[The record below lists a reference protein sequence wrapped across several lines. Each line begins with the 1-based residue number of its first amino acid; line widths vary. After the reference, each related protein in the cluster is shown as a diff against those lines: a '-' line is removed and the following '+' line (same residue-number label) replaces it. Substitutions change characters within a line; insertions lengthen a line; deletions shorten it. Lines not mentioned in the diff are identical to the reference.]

1 MDKKARKM
9 KRKVLREIRK
19 QTAMTISPRIFMEYT
34 REALIIDQ
42 FTFQDVDYDELQRIK
57 DYVCIFCWINR

>member
-1 MDKKARKM
+1 MDKKGRKIR
-9 KRKVLREIRK
+9 RKVLREIRK
-19 QTAMTISPRIFMEYT
+19 LTAITISPKSFIDYT

-42 FTFQDVDYDELQRIK
+42 FTFQSLDYDELQRIK